1 MGFDYLDL
9 ESELTEEER
18 AVRDTAREFAD
29 DRVRPIIDDH
39 YHRMEFPKQ
48 LIPEMG
54 ELGFFYPTC
63 EEYGLPGITATAWG
77 LLQMELAA
85 ADSGV
90 RSMVNGQGY
99 LVMYPI
105 HRYGSE
111 AQKDEWLPRLATGE
125 AVGCYGLTEPD
136 HGSNPAGMESYAE
149 REGDEYVLEGEK
161 TWITSAPMA
170 DVVIIWARDRSIED
184 DPVRGFLVPTD
195 TDGVTV
201 TEIDEKLSMRC
212 SPVGRVELD
221 RVRLP
226 EMAVLPGTDGLS
238 SALSCTTEAR
248 FGIAWSTAGVARDCF
263 ESARDYATER
273 EQFDRP
279 IASFQLQQEKL
290 AEMATKVT
298 NAQLLAYRLSRLKED
313 GDLRPE
319 QASMGKRNNTR
330 TARQVART
338 AREMLGGNGITTDY
352 PPMRHLS
359 NIESVYT
366 YEGTFDMHSLIL
378 GHDLT
383 GIPAFT

>member
-9 ESELTEEER
+9 ESEFTKEER

-29 DRVRPIIDDH
+29 DRVRPVIDKH
-39 YHRMEFPKQ
+39 YHRMEFPKH
-48 LIPEMG
+48 LIPEIG

-63 EEYGLPGITATAWG
+63 EEYDLPGISETAWG

-85 ADSGV
+85 ADSAI

-111 AQKDEWLPRLATGE
+111 AQKDDWLPQLAIGE
-125 AVGCYGLTEPD
+125 KVGCFGLTEPD
-136 HGSNPAGMESYAE
+136 HGSNPAEMESTA
-149 REGDEYVLEGEK
+149 RRDDNEYILNGEK

-170 DVVIIWARDRSIED
+170 DVAIVWARDRSMDD

-195 TDGVTV
+195 ADGVTV
-201 TEIDEKLSMRC
+201 TEIDNKLSMRC
-212 SPVGRVELD
+212 SPVGTIKLEN
-221 RVRLP
+221 VRLP
-226 EMAVLPGTDGLS
+226 ETAVLPGSDGLS
-238 SALSCTTEAR
+238 SALSCTTQSR
-248 FGIAWSTAGVARDCF
+248 FGIAWSTVGVARDCF
-263 ESARDYATER
+263 ETAREYATDR
-273 EQFDRP
+273 EQFGRP
-279 IASFQLQQEKL
+279 IGSFQLQQEKL
-290 AEMATKVT
+290 AEMATQVT
-298 NAQLLAYRLSRLKED
+298 TAQLLAYRLSLLKEQ
-313 GDLRPE
+313 GELRPE

-330 TARQVART
+330 TARKVART

-366 YEGTFDMHSLIL
+366 YEGTFDIHSLIL

-383 GIPAFT
+383 GISAFA